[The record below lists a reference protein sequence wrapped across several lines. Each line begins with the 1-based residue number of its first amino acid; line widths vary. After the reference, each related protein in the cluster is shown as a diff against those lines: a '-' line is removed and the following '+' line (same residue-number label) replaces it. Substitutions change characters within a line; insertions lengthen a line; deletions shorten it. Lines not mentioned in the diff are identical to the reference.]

1 MYNHS
6 IRVSG
11 QTSAYR
17 FCALFNPVGSGM
29 QMVLRRI
36 TVTPYATASSLSSTP
51 LLLSRITSSTGGVLM
66 DAGDVNKF
74 DNTYPDTAVEMRMN
88 NPTVTLAQEVY
99 SFAPPIQALT
109 VSGYAPVLQAAEF
122 PEEWGRFVLAEGEG
136 VAYHQTTGG
145 LTSHVYAMTA
155 FWSEQ
160 AS

>member
-6 IRVSG
+6 IRVNG

-29 QMVLRRI
+29 QMVIRRI
-36 TVTPYATASSLSSTP
+36 TVTPYASTSALSSTP
-51 LLLSRITSSTGGVLM
+51 LLVSRITSSTDGVLM
-66 DAGDVNKF
+66 DAGDINKLE
-74 DNTYPDTAVEMRMN
+74 TIYPDTAAEMRMG
-88 NPTVTLAQEVY
+88 NPTVTLTQEVC
-99 SFAPPIQALT
+99 SFGPPVQGAT
-109 VSGYAPVLQAAEF
+109 ATGYAPAMQSFEF

-136 VAYHQTTGG
+136 IAYHQTTGG